1 MLGFSS
7 NTWTRKI
14 DHLQNFQYS
23 VRSHTMKKKHF
34 KHCSQTLPG
43 KDTNEYLKYTIILRS
58 PKPSFYFKNLHELHG
73 DLSTP
78 FDHVASS
85 DNNITQSIM
94 EEISKIYKDDRRSSD
109 VYLMCILFRLQL
121 NSGAIFTDKLQWGI
135 LKWKIRRNLWSSA
148 QTSCVRILCGN
159 QTQLFNQ

>member
-43 KDTNEYLKYTIILRS
+43 KDTNEFLKYTIILRS

-94 EEISKIYKDDRRSSD
+94 EEISKIYK
-109 VYLMCILFRLQL
+109 VLMCIWCVS
-121 NSGAIFTDKLQWGI
+121 NSGYSWIQ
-135 LKWKIRRNLWSSA
+135 
-148 QTSCVRILCGN
+148 VRYSLISYSEVFWN
-159 QTQLFNQ
+159 EK

>member
-1 MLGFSS
+1 
-7 NTWTRKI
+7 
-14 DHLQNFQYS
+14 
-23 VRSHTMKKKHF
+23 MKKKHF

-43 KDTNEYLKYTIILRS
+43 KDTNEFLKYTIILRS

-109 VYLMCILFRLQL
+109 VYLMCI
-121 NSGAIFTDKLQWGI
+121 
-135 LKWKIRRNLWSSA
+135 
-148 QTSCVRILCGN
+148 
-159 QTQLFNQ
+159 